1 MDPLTFGM
9 GIVLNRRLAPGRP
22 RRFAFVESEPDQS
35 VEDEAG
41 LTAFLQDASLS
52 RNVTRDGI
60 EFLKRLRFKGSPP
73 RSTITGNCR
82 TSEARSIFGS
92 RRVSRQYRSTGGRQS
107 WSARPMS

>member
-52 RNVTRDGI
+52 RNVTRDEI
-60 EFLKRLRFKGSPP
+60 EFLKRLQGK
-73 RSTITGNCR
+73 
-82 TSEARSIFGS
+82 A
-92 RRVSRQYRSTGGRQS
+92 
-107 WSARPMS
+107 ARPALLLPGTAEPQRPAPFSG